1 MGRHLRWQVLLAC
14 LGLFVLVSLLGYST
28 YSVATVLVPDKG
40 GIYREGVVGNP
51 RYLNPFVCDR
61 NPVDEDIC
69 PLVFRGL
76 TKIDHRGR
84 AVPDLADWTISDDK
98 VYTFRLHEGQFW
110 HDGQPVTADDVIFTV
125 NILQNPDVVEIP
137 NLSIL
142 WRTVTME
149 KVDALTVRFTLAEP
163 SPFLD
168 YTSIGLLP
176 AHIYN
181 AIPQIE
187 LASHPLNGIPIGSGP
202 MMVEEIAADHIRLKP
217 NPFYSAVQPYL
228 SGLEFH
234 FYPDYPS
241 MLTGYLAG
249 DIDGISRILPT
260 EFALASEQ
268 EDLNLL
274 SAMQA
279 RYVSIVLNLDNANV
293 PFFAEK
299 AVRQALYYGLNRESL
314 IDDVAAGQGVI
325 AHSSLMPDNWAYNP
339 NVTQYPYDPE
349 QARQLLTAAG
359 WVDTN
364 GDGVREKDGDSAVF
378 ALRTR

>member
-1 MGRHLRWQVLLAC
+1 M
-14 LGLFVLVSLLGYST
+14 GYST

-76 TKIDHRGR
+76 TKIDHASR

-181 AIPQIE
+181 T
-187 LASHPLNGIPIGSGP
+187 S
-202 MMVEEIAADHIRLKP
+202 P
-217 NPFYSAVQPYL
+217 N
-228 SGLEFH
+228 
-234 FYPDYPS
+234 
-241 MLTGYLAG
+241 
-249 DIDGISRILPT
+249 
-260 EFALASEQ
+260 
-268 EDLNLL
+268 
-274 SAMQA
+274 
-279 RYVSIVLNLDNANV
+279 
-293 PFFAEK
+293 
-299 AVRQALYYGLNRESL
+299 
-314 IDDVAAGQGVI
+314 
-325 AHSSLMPDNWAYNP
+325 
-339 NVTQYPYDPE
+339 
-349 QARQLLTAAG
+349 
-359 WVDTN
+359 
-364 GDGVREKDGDSAVF
+364 
-378 ALRTR
+378 